1 MDNRGW
7 EETVAKIKEASDAVD
22 KAVTEGVSTP
32 IGRRSTLNLAMPNWE
47 DPRLQ
52 LTIPAS
58 SPIKPTVRFSL
69 GVDLT
74 WHDVINDFQTRLLND
89 LIGQMLSK

>member
-1 MDNRGW
+1 MDDGEW
-7 EETVAKIKEASDAVD
+7 KAVTEKIKEAGEAVD

-52 LTIPAS
+52 ITIPAS
-58 SPIKPTVRFSL
+58 SPTKPTVRFSL
-69 GVDLT
+69 GADLK
-74 WHDVINDFQTRLLND
+74 WHDVIRDFQTQLLND
-89 LIGQMLSK
+89 IVDQMLR